1 MPVQCQ
7 RVQVNPVNEYASIFE
22 QRARDPALCEENN
35 VIVNPAFLVKF
46 RFDVV
51 GRIDLDMC
59 SIEAHFFP
67 ELKEYPAQLVPALFK
82 AFLFILE
89 SFRVQGEC

>member
-35 VIVNPAFLVKF
+35 VIVNPAVLVNTTENSSIVKLRKLQNRVKIQA
-46 RFDVV
+46 RFC
-51 GRIDLDMC
+51 LY
-59 SIEAHFFP
+59 A
-67 ELKEYPAQLVPALFK
+67 
-82 AFLFILE
+82 
-89 SFRVQGEC
+89 